1 MKNEQTIGT
10 VRERERESN
19 LEKISFFCDA
29 KKVAGIFEKIE
40 IINRCIN
47 KTDYQKALG
56 GFTKTGETLE
66 TDLKYVPEF
75 HSLMFSDDLFFR

>member
-1 MKNEQTIGT
+1 M
-10 VRERERESN
+10 SD

-29 KKVAGIFEKIE
+29 KKEAYIFEKIE

-56 GFTKTGETLE
+56 CFTKTGETLE
-66 TDLKYVPEF
+66 TDLKYVPKSY
-75 HSLMFSDDLFFR
+75 SLMFSDNLFFR